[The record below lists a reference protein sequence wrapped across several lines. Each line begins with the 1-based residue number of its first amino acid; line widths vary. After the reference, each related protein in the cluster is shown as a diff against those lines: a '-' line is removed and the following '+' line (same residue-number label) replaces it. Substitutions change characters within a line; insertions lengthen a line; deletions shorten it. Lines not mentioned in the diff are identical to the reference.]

1 MKIKIV
7 TAAVLGLLATSTFAA
22 PTIYGEIDASVDY
35 LPEKNATIGNK
46 DVWEISS
53 NSSFIGI
60 KGDEKLTDRLSAV
73 YAAEWG
79 LSADGDTTDWT
90 QRNRFVGLKDS
101 KLGTVKIGKHDTPV
115 KQLSSVV
122 DTFNNYVGNKA
133 DIGGIFS
140 GENRIDNTVIYE
152 SPAVKLLDGA
162 FKFNALLATG
172 ESSGIKATSGGAK
185 VAGRGLG
192 DAWSASVTYENPLL
206 VAGIGYD
213 KAIPSNFLGRGFLNA
228 SDPDV
233 GTTIDPI
240 TSKRI
245 YASSVFAAANTVRA
259 IGRLNP
265 LEGLALKALYQTS
278 EVEKAEGNA
287 AGSENIDDAQGWLI
301 GAEYNIPQAKNWT
314 VKGQY
319 SQNDTSFKNNTA
331 DFKAKQVIAGADYA
345 FSKQVKTYGYAGYL
359 TLEQADKK
367 DKQPVAGLGLEFK
380 F

>member
-7 TAAVLGLLATSTFAA
+7 TAAVLGLIATSTFAA

-79 LSADGDTTDWT
+79 LSADGDTTDWS
-90 QRNRFVGLKDS
+90 QRNRFIGLKDS
-101 KLGTVKIGKHDTPV
+101 QLGTVKIGKHDTPV

-133 DIGGIFS
+133 DIGGIFT

-152 SPAVKLLDGA
+152 SPAVKLLHGA

-228 SDPDV
+228 AEPKL
-233 GTTIDPI
+233 GTAPAAAATL
-240 TSKRI
+240 
-245 YASSVFAAANTVRA
+245 AAANTVRA
-259 IGRLNP
+259 IGRLSP
-265 LEGLALKALYQTS
+265 VEGLALKALFQTS
-278 EVEKAEGNA
+278 EVEKSDGNGNGA
-287 AGSENIDDAQGWLI
+287 STDNIDDAQGWLI

>member
-7 TAAVLGLLATSTFAA
+7 TAAVLSLIATSTFAA
-22 PTIYGEIDASVDY
+22 PTFYGEIDASLDY
-35 LPEKNATIGNK
+35 LPEKNATKPNK

-53 NSSFIGI
+53 NSSFLGL
-60 KGDEKLTDRLSAV
+60 KGDEKLTERLSAV
-73 YAAEWG
+73 YGIEWG
-79 LSADGDTTDWT
+79 FSADGDSTDWS
-90 QRNRFVGLKDS
+90 QRNRFVGLKDTQ
-101 KLGTVKIGKHDTPV
+101 LGTLKIGKHDTPV
-115 KQLSSVV
+115 KQLSSTV
-122 DTFNNYVGNKA
+122 DTFNNYVANKA
-133 DIGGIFS
+133 DVTGIFT
-140 GENRIDNTVIYE
+140 GENRIDNVVVYE

-192 DAWSASVTYENPLL
+192 DAWSASLTYDNPLV

-228 SDPDV
+228 AEPAIS
-233 GTTIDPI
+233 GG
-240 TSKRI
+240 
-245 YASSVFAAANTVRA
+245 SVFAAANTLRV
-259 IGRLNP
+259 IGRVNP
-265 LEGLALKALYQTS
+265 LEGLALKALYQSS
-278 EVEKAEGNA
+278 EVEDAEGNA
-287 AGSENIDDAQGWLI
+287 AASKNIDDAQGWLI

-319 SQNDTSFKNNTA
+319 SQNDTSFKDNSS

-345 FSKQVKTYGYAGYL
+345 FNKQVKTYGYAGYL
-359 TLEQADKK
+359 TLEQASKK

>member
-7 TAAVLGLLATSTFAA
+7 TAAVLGLIATSTFAA

-79 LSADGDTTDWT
+79 LSADGDTTDWS

-133 DIGGIFS
+133 DIGGIFT

-152 SPAVKLLDGA
+152 SPAVKLLHGA

-228 SDPDV
+228 AEPKL
-233 GTTIDPI
+233 GTAPAAAATL
-240 TSKRI
+240 
-245 YASSVFAAANTVRA
+245 AAANTVRA

-265 LEGLALKALYQTS
+265 VEGLALKALFQTS
-278 EVEKAEGNA
+278 EVEKSDGNGNGA
-287 AGSENIDDAQGWLI
+287 STDNIDDAQGWLI

>member
-35 LPEKNATIGNK
+35 LPEKNAKTANR

-79 LSADGDTTDWT
+79 LSADGDSTDWT

-101 KLGTVKIGKHDTPV
+101 QLGTIKIGVHDTPV
-115 KQLSSVV
+115 KQLSSAV
-122 DTFNNYVGNKA
+122 DTFNNYVANRA
-133 DIGGIFS
+133 DVNGIFT
-140 GENRIDNTVIYE
+140 GENRISNVVVYE
-152 SPAVKLLDGA
+152 SPAVKVPVLDGA
-162 FKFNALLATG
+162 IKVNALLATG
-172 ESSGIKATSGGAK
+172 EATGIDNSKVGVAK
-185 VAGRGLG
+185 VDGRGLG
-192 DAWSASVTYENPLL
+192 DSWSASASFESPLL

-213 KAIPSNFLGRGFLNA
+213 KAIPSNFLGRGILNA
-228 SDPDV
+228 SDKA
-233 GTTIDPI
+233 I
-240 TSKRI
+240 TG
-245 YASSVFAAANTVRA
+245 SSLFAAANTVRV

-265 LEGLALKALYQTS
+265 VEGLALKALYQTS
-278 EVEKAEGNA
+278 EVEKALGNA
-287 AGSENIDDAQGWLI
+287 AGSEN
-301 GAEYNIPQAKNWT
+301 PQAKSWT

-331 DFKAKQVIAGADYA
+331 DFKAKQIIGGVDYA
-345 FSKQVKTYGYAGYL
+345 FNKQVKTYGYAGYL

>member
-1 MKIKIV
+1 MAKMKIKIV

-79 LSADGDTTDWT
+79 LSADGDTTDWS
-90 QRNRFVGLKDS
+90 QRNRFIGLKDS
-101 KLGTVKIGKHDTPV
+101 QLGTVKIGKHDTPV

-133 DIGGIFS
+133 DIGGIFT

-152 SPAVKLLDGA
+152 SPAVKLLHGA

-228 SDPDV
+228 AEPKL
-233 GTTIDPI
+233 GTAPAAAATL
-240 TSKRI
+240 
-245 YASSVFAAANTVRA
+245 AAANTVRA

-265 LEGLALKALYQTS
+265 VEGLALKALFQTS
-278 EVEKAEGNA
+278 EVEKSDGNGNGA
-287 AGSENIDDAQGWLI
+287 STDNIDDAQGWLI

>member
-7 TAAVLGLLATSTFAA
+7 TAAVLSLLATTTFAA
-22 PTIYGEIDASVDY
+22 PTFYGEIDASVDY
-35 LPEKNATIGNK
+35 LPEKNATKSNK

-53 NSSFIGI
+53 NSSFVGL
-60 KGDEKLTDRLSAV
+60 KGDEKLTERLSAV
-73 YAAEWG
+73 YGIEWG
-79 LSADGDTTDWT
+79 FSADGDSSDWT
-90 QRNRFVGLKDS
+90 QRNRFVGLKDAQ
-101 KLGTVKIGKHDTPV
+101 LGTLKIGKHDTPV

-122 DTFNNYVGNKA
+122 DTFNNYVANKA
-133 DIGGIFS
+133 DIGGIFT
-140 GENRIDNTVIYE
+140 GENRIDNVLVYE
-152 SPAVKLLDGA
+152 SPAVQLLDGA
-162 FKFNALLATG
+162 FKVNALLATG

-192 DAWSASVTYENPLL
+192 DAWSASVTYDNPLL

-228 SDPDV
+228 AEPA
-233 GTTIDPI
+233 I
-240 TSKRI
+240 TGGSL
-245 YASSVFAAANTVRA
+245 FAAANTVRA
-259 IGRLNP
+259 IGKVTP
-265 LEGLALKALYQTS
+265 LEGLALKALYQSS

-287 AGSENIDDAQGWLI
+287 AGSENIDDAQGWLV
-301 GAEYNIPQAKNWT
+301 GAEYNLPQAKNWT

-345 FSKQVKTYGYAGYL
+345 FNKQVKTYGYAGYL
-359 TLEQADKK
+359 TLEQASKK

>member
-7 TAAVLGLLATSTFAA
+7 TAAVLSLLATTTFAA
-22 PTIYGEIDASVDY
+22 PTFYGEIDASVDY
-35 LPEKNATIGNK
+35 LPEKNATKSNK

-53 NSSFIGI
+53 NSSFVGL
-60 KGDEKLTDRLSAV
+60 KGDEKLTERLSAV
-73 YAAEWG
+73 YAIEWAFN
-79 LSADGDTTDWT
+79 ADGDGDDWSK
-90 QRNRFVGLKDS
+90 RNRFVGLKDTQ
-101 KLGTVKIGKHDTPV
+101 LGTLKIGAHDTPL
-115 KQLSSVV
+115 KQLSSTV
-122 DTFNNYVGNKA
+122 DTFNNYVANKA
-133 DIGGIFS
+133 DITGIFS
-140 GENRIDNTVIYE
+140 GENRVSNVVVYE

-172 ESSGIKATSGGAK
+172 ESSGIKSDKGVVKT
-185 VAGRGLG
+185 AGRGLG
-192 DAWSASVTYENPLL
+192 DAWSASVTYDNPLL

-228 SDPDV
+228 AEPA
-233 GTTIDPI
+233 I
-240 TSKRI
+240 TGGSL
-245 YASSVFAAANTVRA
+245 FAAANTVRV
-259 IGRLNP
+259 IGKVTP
-265 LEGLALKALYQTS
+265 IEGLALKALYQSS

-287 AGSENIDDAQGWLI
+287 AGSENIDDAQGWLV
-301 GAEYNIPQAKNWT
+301 GAEYNLPQAKNWT

-345 FSKQVKTYGYAGYL
+345 FNKQVKTYGYAGYL
-359 TLEQADKK
+359 TLEQASKK

>member
-35 LPEKNATIGNK
+35 LPEKNAKTANR

-79 LSADGDTTDWT
+79 LSADGDSSDWSI
-90 QRNRFVGLKDS
+90 RNRFVGLKDAQ
-101 KLGTVKIGKHDTPV
+101 LGTLKVGVHDTPL

-122 DTFNNYVGNKA
+122 DTFNNYVANKA
-133 DIGGIFS
+133 DIGGIFT
-140 GENRIDNTVIYE
+140 GETRVSNAVVYE
-152 SPAVKLLDGA
+152 SPAVKVPVLDGA
-162 FKFNALLATG
+162 IKVNALLATG
-172 ESSGIKATSGGAK
+172 EAAGVSGTAGNAK
-185 VAGRGLG
+185 VEGRGLG
-192 DAWSASVTYENPLL
+192 DAWSASASFESPLL

-213 KAIPSNFLGRGFLNA
+213 KAIPSNFLGRGILNA
-228 SDPDV
+228 SDKAIA
-233 GTTIDPI
+233 G
-240 TSKRI
+240 SQL
-245 YASSVFAAANTVRA
+245 FAAANTVRA

>member
-7 TAAVLGLLATSTFAA
+7 TAAVLSLLATTTFAA
-22 PTIYGEIDASVDY
+22 PTFYGEIDASVDY
-35 LPEKNATIGNK
+35 LPEKNAKKSNK

-53 NSSFIGI
+53 NSSFVGL
-60 KGDEKLTDRLSAV
+60 KGDEKLTERLSAV
-73 YAAEWG
+73 YAIEWAFN
-79 LSADGDTTDWT
+79 ADGDGDDWSK
-90 QRNRFVGLKDS
+90 RNRFVGLKDIQ
-101 KLGTVKIGKHDTPV
+101 LGTLKIGAHDTPL

-122 DTFNNYVGNKA
+122 DTFNNYVANKA
-133 DIGGIFS
+133 DITGIFS
-140 GENRIDNTVIYE
+140 GENRVANVVVYE

-172 ESSGIKATSGGAK
+172 ESSGIKSDKGVVKT
-185 VAGRGLG
+185 AGRGLG

-213 KAIPSNFLGRGFLNA
+213 KAIPSNFLGRGILNA
-228 SDPDV
+228 AEPK
-233 GTTIDPI
+233 I
-240 TSKRI
+240 
-245 YASSVFAAANTVRA
+245 ASTLAADTFAAANTVRA
-259 IGRLNP
+259 IGKVTP

-278 EVEKAEGNA
+278 EVEKSAGN
-287 AGSENIDDAQGWLI
+287 GNGVLTDNIDDAQGWLV
-301 GAEYNIPQAKNWT
+301 GAEYNLPQAKNWT

-319 SQNDTSFKNNTA
+319 SQNDTIFKNDTA

-345 FSKQVKTYGYAGYL
+345 FNKQVKTYGYAGYL
-359 TLEQADKK
+359 TLEQASKK

>member
-7 TAAVLGLLATSTFAA
+7 TAAVLSLLATTTFAA
-22 PTIYGEIDASVDY
+22 PTFYGEIDASVDY
-35 LPEKNATIGNK
+35 LPEKNATKSNK

-53 NSSFIGI
+53 NSSFLGL
-60 KGDEKLTDRLSAV
+60 KGDEKLTERLSAV
-73 YAAEWG
+73 YAIEWG
-79 LSADGDTTDWT
+79 FSADGDSNDWT
-90 QRNRFVGLKDS
+90 QRNRFVGLKDAQ
-101 KLGTVKIGKHDTPV
+101 LGTLKIGKHDTPV

-122 DTFNNYVGNKA
+122 DTFNNYVANKA
-133 DIGGIFS
+133 DITGIFT
-140 GENRIDNTVIYE
+140 GENRIDNAVIYE

-192 DAWSASVTYENPLL
+192 DAWSASVTYENPLF
-206 VAGIGYD
+206 VAGLGYD

-228 SDPDV
+228 AEPKL
-233 GTTIDPI
+233 GTAPAAADT
-240 TSKRI
+240 
-245 YASSVFAAANTVRA
+245 FAAANTVRA
-259 IGRLNP
+259 IGRINP
-265 LEGLALKALYQTS
+265 VEGLALKALYQTS
-278 EVEKAEGNA
+278 EVEKATGN
-287 AGSENIDDAQGWLI
+287 GNGVLTDNIDDAQGWLV

-331 DFKAKQVIAGADYA
+331 DFKAKQIIAGADYA
-345 FSKQVKTYGYAGYL
+345 FNKQVKTYGYAGYL
-359 TLEQADKK
+359 TLEQASKK

>member
-7 TAAVLGLLATSTFAA
+7 TAAVLSLLATTTFAV
-22 PTIYGEIDASVDY
+22 PTFYGEIDASVDY
-35 LPEKNATIGNK
+35 LPEKNATKSNK

-53 NSSFIGI
+53 NSSFLGL
-60 KGDEKLTDRLSAV
+60 KGEEKLTDRLSAV
-73 YAAEWG
+73 YAIEWG
-79 LSADGDTTDWT
+79 FSADGDSSDWT
-90 QRNRFVGLKDS
+90 QRNRFVGLKDAQ
-101 KLGTVKIGKHDTPV
+101 LGTLKIGKHDTPV

-122 DTFNNYVGNKA
+122 DTFNNYVANKA
-133 DIGGIFS
+133 DIGGIFT
-140 GENRIDNTVIYE
+140 GENRIDNVLVYE
-152 SPAVKLLDGA
+152 SPAVQLLDGA
-162 FKFNALLATG
+162 FKVNALLATG

-192 DAWSASVTYENPLL
+192 DAWSASVTYDNPLL

-228 SDPDV
+228 TEPA
-233 GTTIDPI
+233 I
-240 TSKRI
+240 TGGSL
-245 YASSVFAAANTVRA
+245 FAAANTVRA
-259 IGRLNP
+259 IGKVTP
-265 LEGLALKALYQTS
+265 LEGLALKALYQSS

-287 AGSENIDDAQGWLI
+287 AGSENIDDAQGWLV

-345 FSKQVKTYGYAGYL
+345 FNKQVKTYGYAGYL
-359 TLEQADKK
+359 TLEQASKK